1 MRKEHLQKIFN
12 KCSVSGLLGMEI
24 SEVREGFAK
33 GKLTLKKVHL
43 NIHGNA
49 HGGIIFT
56 FADQVGGACGNSLGR
71 KAVLVES
78 SIQYL
83 KGATAGET
91 IYGEAALTYR
101 GKKIGRIDTR
111 VYNDRDEL
119 IALVHQI
126 FYTSDNEH
134 SSETR

>member
-1 MRKEHLQKIFN
+1 MHMEHLQKIFN
-12 KCSVSGLLGMEI
+12 ECNVSRLLGMEI
-24 SEVREGFAK
+24 CEIREGFAK
-33 GKLTLKKVHL
+33 GKLTLKREHL

-49 HGGIIFT
+49 HGGVIFA
-56 FADQVGGACGNSLGR
+56 FADQIGGACGNSLGR

-83 KGATAGET
+83 KGAATGET
-91 IYGEAALTYR
+91 IYGEAAFTYR
-101 GKKIGRIDTR
+101 GKKIGRIDVR

-126 FYTSDNEH
+126 SYAGENER
-134 SSETR
+134 SSETQ